1 MLLTLC
7 PVFICSLILLL
18 PVSKTPLSNHETHR
32 AKGWGKKV
40 KMVKV
45 IQHTDWDPFQI
56 QPWRQSNAGMFKHTT
71 EAWPWQGL
79 SSGVRHM
86 LGEETSAKALRLS
99 VILRKQNVTW
109 FLFVSSWKQMFLC
122 LSFLGLISLLSFSEF
137 SLFICKWKTSERLV
151 SVGVGVGRRLKCLFS
166 KPQGSPFEK
175 APSLSQCFCLYD
187 FELKGWSNSFR
198 RLSCLTRGLVAL
210 FIY

>member
-1 MLLTLC
+1 MFCVYL
-7 PVFICSLILLL
+7 FIYSS
-18 PVSKTPLSNHETHR
+18 VASKTALSNHETHR
-32 AKGWGKKV
+32 AKGWEKKV

-45 IQHTDWDPFQI
+45 IQHTDWSEFLIETLSRFSHED
-56 QPWRQSNAGMFKHTT
+56 SLNAGMFKLTT
-71 EAWPWQGL
+71 EAWLWQGL
-79 SSGVRHM
+79 SSGVGHM
-86 LGEETSAKALRLS
+86 LGEETSGKALRLS

-109 FLFVSSWKQMFLC
+109 FLFVSAWKQMFLC

-151 SVGVGVGRRLKCLFS
+151 SVGVGMGRRLKCLFS
-166 KPQGSPFEK
+166 KPWGSPFEK

-198 RLSCLTRGLVAL
+198 RLSCLTMGLVAL